1 MPKVAFTWAVAFVS
15 LLIPAIAAAQSTVSP
30 IAAYMLLGP
39 DGQRIARVVTE
50 IKDCPAL
57 FVDGQVVEM
66 HVRVPAGTA
75 PLRPTASR
83 PELTKPSA
91 FPATICD
98 ATIAPTAKDVSVHG
112 WPIPLQPKVIRRIV
126 V

>member
-57 FVDGQVVEM
+57 FVDGTVVEM
-66 HVRVPAGTA
+66 RVRASAGTA
-75 PLRPTASR
+75 PLRTTASK
-83 PELTKPSA
+83 PEFSKPSA
-91 FPATICD
+91 FPATVCD
-98 ATIAPTAKDVSVHG
+98 AVISPGAKDVSV
-112 WPIPLQPKVIRRIV
+112 
-126 V
+126 